1 MEKGLRLASAFEG
14 RNRHVSLQAA
24 HRTET
29 EPAGL
34 QRPSG
39 GNPGR
44 SQSHEQGH
52 WPWYACSAAHQLSE
66 ANRLGTG
73 CPPSDLI
80 NIAGGMRCFKSRFE
94 SIVCS
99 QERPVFDEDEVDID
113 LNP

>member
-1 MEKGLRLASAFEG
+1 MALYCSHTRAEAELA
-14 RNRHVSLQAA
+14 Q
-24 HRTET
+24 
-29 EPAGL
+29 L
-34 QRPSG
+34 QRAG
-39 GNPGR
+39 GRDLGR
-44 SQSHEQGH
+44 GESYEQGH